1 MEAVSWALELDRGR
15 RADSLVST
23 EYNSILS
30 PEKVSSFAQQH
41 VPGASSVFNAAHQA
55 QNAFGSA
62 QHYIGREGPQGKQL
76 DTLACFRC

>member
-1 MEAVSWALELDRGR
+1 VGARAHLDHGAELLRL
-15 RADSLVST
+15 A

-62 QHYIGREGPQGKQL
+62 QHYIGREGPQGE
-76 DTLACFRC
+76 